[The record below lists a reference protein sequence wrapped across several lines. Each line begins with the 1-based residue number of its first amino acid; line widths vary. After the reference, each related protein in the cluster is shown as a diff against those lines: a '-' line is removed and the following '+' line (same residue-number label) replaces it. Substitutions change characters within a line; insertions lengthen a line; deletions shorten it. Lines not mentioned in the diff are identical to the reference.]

1 MQSEKHQGKGLQYL
15 TLLPDEYDE
24 ARRYPLVIMLHGFG
38 ANMQDLAGLAPV
50 INSKGYVYACPN
62 GPIAFD
68 LGLGQAGYGWA
79 SPRGEA
85 TSEEYATAER
95 LLGDFFE
102 EMTQRFFVGPSNAL
116 LLGFSQGG
124 GMTYRC
130 GLARP
135 QTFAGL
141 VALSSM
147 LPNSETVEERLP
159 QARTQSI
166 FIAHGL
172 SDPLIPTETAQ
183 EAKAFLEGAG
193 YSPEYHEYVMAH
205 EISGEVL
212 RDLVPWMTEVL
223 PPLDNMRN
231 E

>member
-1 MQSEKHQGKGLQYL
+1 M
-15 TLLPDEYDE
+15 LPDEYDD
-24 ARRYPLVIMLHGFG
+24 ARRYPLVIMIHGFG
-38 ANMQDLAGLAPV
+38 ANMQDLASLAPA

-68 LGLGQAGYGWA
+68 LGQGNAGYGWA
-79 SPRGEA
+79 SPKGEA
-85 TSEEYATAER
+85 TSEEYANAES
-95 LLGDFFE
+95 LLNGFFDE
-102 EMTQRFFVGPSNAL
+102 VTEKFFVGPENAL

-147 LPNSETVEERLP
+147 LPNSETLEEKLP
-159 QARTQSI
+159 EDRTQPI

-172 SDPLIPTETAQ
+172 SDPLIPAETAQ
-183 EAKAFLEGAG
+183 NAKAFLEGAG
-193 YSPEYHEYVMAH
+193 YSPEYHEYAMAH
-205 EISGEVL
+205 EISEEVL
-212 RDLVPWMTEVL
+212 RDLVPWIAQVL
-223 PPLDNMRN
+223 PPLDNMS
-231 E
+231 

>member
-15 TLLPDEYDE
+15 TVLPDEYDD

-50 INSKGYVYACPN
+50 INSKGYIYACPN
-62 GPIAFD
+62 APIAFD

-79 SPRGEA
+79 SPGGEA
-85 TSEEYATAER
+85 TAEQYSTAEN

-102 EMTQRFFVGPSNAL
+102 EITRSFFVAPGNAL

-124 GMTYRC
+124 GMTFRC

-135 QTFAGL
+135 ETFAGL

-147 LPNSETVEERLP
+147 LPNSDTLEERLP
-159 QARTQSI
+159 KDRTQHI

-172 SDPLIPTETAQ
+172 SDPLIPAETAQ
-183 EAKAFLEGAG
+183 DAKAFLEGAG
-193 YSPEYHEYVMAH
+193 YSPEYHEYAMAH
-205 EISGEVL
+205 EISEEVL
-212 RDLVPWMTEVL
+212 RDLVPWMTQVL
-223 PPLDNMRN
+223 PPLDNVS
-231 E
+231 